1 MSSRYNEIKKSY
13 CNLYCAGS
21 PLVLSAYA
29 LLQDTETHT
38 VILQVKMKSVAKKE
52 ISAVILEIEARDIIE
67 KPLKGIPE
75 YQFLDLSVSR
85 DAEFGTSS
93 AIILPDATTR
103 DVTISCSS
111 VVFSDGTAWSS
122 DPNTSWKS
130 IPTEKPL
137 SDIFDDP
144 EVLDY
149 FIAENGSDCCCEPA
163 LYPDLELWQCAA
175 GHLNTTEEKE
185 CHCCGR
191 PFFHL
196 SVSDYVQRKK
206 EYEEKNAAKAEVER
220 LETEKRTQAQKART
234 KKCLRIG
241 ALSVFTAALIIMIVL
256 SAVLWIPLKKAQSLY
271 DAGEYEAALSAAEKI
286 PGSNARQLSES
297 CSARIE
303 EIRLEKEAQ
312 EKAERETAV
321 LDRAQAFY
329 DEGLYPDAVE
339 ALQGFSSQP
348 IDQLR
353 DDCKKAIDAQ
363 FLSDLERAFVYRFK
377 LANDDRS
384 YKECVEAELDI
395 LEKYSEYSGLF
406 YSSIIQQNAEKYI
419 DGCRSELAG
428 ILPDD
433 QTNEEYLKGN
443 AARWEALYYLCEN
456 SDLFSDNEY
465 FQAFTLVGHAF
476 DEFNYGSSKARWDKA
491 SQCYTVPYTNSTPY
505 TINTILEYS
514 VYRENRLVFS
524 GKTAVTMKPGETVN
538 IPMEHLSDYLNA
550 RSASITT
557 GWELSIGDC
566 QFFDSNGSRLLPNE
580 VSEA

>member
-1 MSSRYNEIKKSY
+1 MSSRYNEIKKCY

-21 PLVLSAYA
+21 PLILSAYA
-29 LLQDTETHT
+29 LLQDTETHA

-52 ISAVILEIEARDIIE
+52 ISAVILEIEARDILG
-67 KPLKGIPE
+67 KSLKGIPE

-111 VVFSDGTAWSS
+111 VVFSDGTTWSA
-122 DPNTSWKS
+122 DPNTLWKS
-130 IPTEKPL
+130 IPVEKPL

-144 EVLDY
+144 ELLDY
-149 FIAENGSDCCCEPA
+149 FITENGADCCCEPA

-191 PFFHL
+191 PFFHI
-196 SVSDYVQRKK
+196 SVSDYAQRKK
-206 EYEEKNAAKAEVER
+206 EYEDEIAAKAKAER
-220 LETEKRTQAQKART
+220 METEKRMQMQKART

-241 ALSVFTAALIIMIVL
+241 SISIFTITAIALIVL
-256 SAVLWIPLKKAQSLY
+256 SAVLWIPLKKAQTLY

-286 PGSNARQLSES
+286 PGDAARQLSES
-297 CSARIE
+297 CSVRME

-312 EKAERETAV
+312 EKAEREAAV
-321 LDRAQAFY
+321 LSRAQAFY

-339 ALQGFSSQP
+339 TLQGFSSQP

-406 YSSIIQQNAEKYI
+406 YSSVIQQHAEKYI
-419 DGCRSELAG
+419 EGCRSELAG

-443 AARWEALYYLCEN
+443 AAGDPAALYPLYFH
-456 SDLFSDNEY
+456 FSHWESMVRI
-465 FQAFTLVGHAF
+465 Q
-476 DEFNYGSSKARWDKA
+476 
-491 SQCYTVPYTNSTPY
+491 
-505 TINTILEYS
+505 
-514 VYRENRLVFS
+514 
-524 GKTAVTMKPGETVN
+524 
-538 IPMEHLSDYLNA
+538 
-550 RSASITT
+550 SATSM
-557 GWELSIGDC
+557 
-566 QFFDSNGSRLLPNE
+566 R
-580 VSEA
+580 

>member
-52 ISAVILEIEARDIIE
+52 ISAVILEIETRDIIG

-130 IPTEKPL
+130 IPTEKLL

-191 PFFHL
+191 PFSIFL
-196 SVSDYVQRKK
+196 SRIMYSERKNTKRKMQRKPKRSGWKRKK
-206 EYEEKNAAKAEVER
+206 EHRRKKP
-220 LETEKRTQAQKART
+220 AQK
-234 KKCLRIG
+234 
-241 ALSVFTAALIIMIVL
+241 
-256 SAVLWIPLKKAQSLY
+256 SA
-271 DAGEYEAALSAAEKI
+271 
-286 PGSNARQLSES
+286 
-297 CSARIE
+297 
-303 EIRLEKEAQ
+303 
-312 EKAERETAV
+312 
-321 LDRAQAFY
+321 
-329 DEGLYPDAVE
+329 
-339 ALQGFSSQP
+339 
-348 IDQLR
+348 
-353 DDCKKAIDAQ
+353 
-363 FLSDLERAFVYRFK
+363 
-377 LANDDRS
+377 
-384 YKECVEAELDI
+384 
-395 LEKYSEYSGLF
+395 
-406 YSSIIQQNAEKYI
+406 
-419 DGCRSELAG
+419 
-428 ILPDD
+428 
-433 QTNEEYLKGN
+433 
-443 AARWEALYYLCEN
+443 
-456 SDLFSDNEY
+456 
-465 FQAFTLVGHAF
+465 
-476 DEFNYGSSKARWDKA
+476 YGSE
-491 SQCYTVPYTNSTPY
+491 PFP
-505 TINTILEYS
+505 
-514 VYRENRLVFS
+514 FS
-524 GKTAVTMKPGETVN
+524 P
-538 IPMEHLSDYLNA
+538 P
-550 RSASITT
+550 RSS
-557 GWELSIGDC
+557 L
-566 QFFDSNGSRLLPNE
+566 
-580 VSEA
+580 